1 MVSLPEITMF
11 VLCVAFT
18 GLLVLEPVLDILHEL
33 SKHHPVTAAAATAAT
48 LIVVPTTYLMGVT
61 LVYLQVTM
69 VRPAAFRW
77 FASLACA
84 MASCALLLL
93 VAMPLVHCLF
103 SM

>member
-1 MVSLPEITMF
+1 MISLREITMF
-11 VLCVAFT
+11 VLCVAVT
-18 GLLVLEPVLDILHEL
+18 GLLVLEPVLDMLRGL
-33 SKHHPVTAAAATAAT
+33 SKHHPVMAAGAAAAT
-48 LIVVPTTYLMGVT
+48 LIAVSTAYLMGVT

-84 MASCALLLL
+84 MASCPLLLL

-103 SM
+103 SV